1 MNVRLPYSRKK
12 RYLTGIDWVI
22 AALDRMSR
30 RATGG
35 SNASQIVLEL
45 NGPFDAQ
52 RFARAMTEF
61 AGLFPVLNGRSTRDW
76 NLAPYWRMP
85 RRSAEGGVRI
95 AMEDAA
101 PRESGLPWSGTSMR
115 PSSSPANTSRFASSA
130 KGPTV
135 RGWPCGS
142 II

>member
-45 NGPFDAQ
+45 NGSFDAPQ
-52 RFARAMTEF
+52 FAKAMAAF
-61 AGLFPVLNGRSTRDW
+61 AGLFPVLGGRSTRDW
-76 NLAPYWRMP
+76 NLAPYWRIP
-85 RRSAEGGVRI
+85 RRAAGGCARI
-95 AMEDAA
+95 AIQDVA
-101 PRESGLPWSGTSMR
+101 PGEMGSALERNVNASFERSGEHLAFQVIREG
-115 PSSSPANTSRFASSA
+115 ANT
-130 KGPTV
+130 GP
-135 RGWPCGS
+135 RRR
-142 II
+142 